1 MKGTMDTDIEFISE
15 SLNNPKRFQLL
26 YRASEDGFG
35 AKEFHKHC
43 DNISDTFVL
52 IRTEFGRTIA
62 GYTHYKWNHVK
73 NGWIHDS
80 SRKSFLLQLDLRQR
94 LNPISDN

>member
-1 MKGTMDTDIEFISE
+1 MDTDIEFISE

-62 GYTHYKWNHVK
+62 GYTHYKWNQVK
-73 NGWIHDS
+73 NNFVNDAG
-80 SRKSFLLQLDLRQR
+80 RKSFLRMVTIAIELS
-94 LNPISDN
+94 NI